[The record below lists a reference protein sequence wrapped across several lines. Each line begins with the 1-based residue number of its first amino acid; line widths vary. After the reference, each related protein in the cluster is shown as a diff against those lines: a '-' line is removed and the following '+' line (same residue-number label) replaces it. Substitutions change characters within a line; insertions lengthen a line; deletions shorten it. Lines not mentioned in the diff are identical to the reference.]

1 MNFNSIVFPAP
12 TDDKYP
18 NIEKYKNQILYIP
31 KTLPDNTK
39 FHIPCL
45 FQEST
50 FNPNTNKIFV
60 YFHGN
65 AEDMFNAIGN
75 LNIIQN
81 SLPFHTLSVEYP
93 GYSIYYKEKDAETI
107 ENDSL
112 IIFDYL
118 VNEWKVKPKNIIL
131 CGRSI
136 GTGPATFLAS
146 QRNPGALI
154 MISPIQSIQDA
165 ANSLIGFMKFIVK
178 DRFNNYERIKDVTC
192 PLLLIH
198 GQKDSL
204 ISFEKSIQLTERTGG
219 PYELI
224 LPENMNHNDVHIYN
238 DFLEPISRFLKNH
251 NLVNVDKGEIFIDKK
266 LFEIPEYLLSGEW
279 NNMDKTSEF
288 VRKLLKI

>member
-18 NIEKYKNQILYIP
+18 NIQKYKNQILYIP
-31 KTLPDNTK
+31 KTLPDNTQ

-45 FQEST
+45 FQECT
-50 FNPNTNKIFV
+50 YNKNTTKIFI

-75 LNIIQN
+75 LNVIQS

-118 VNEWKVKPKNIIL
+118 VKEWKVKPKNIIL

-136 GTGPATFLAS
+136 GTGPATYLAS
-146 QRNPGALI
+146 QRSPGALI

-204 ISFEKSIQLTERTGG
+204 IPFEKSIQLTERTGG

-224 LPENMNHNDVHIYN
+224 LPENMNHNDVHIYD
-238 DFLEPISRFLKNH
+238 DFLDPINKFLRNH
-251 NLVNVDKGEIFIDKK
+251 NLIHVDKGNIFIDDK
-266 LFEIPEYLLSGEW
+266 LFEIPQYLKNGNLSNE
-279 NNMDKTSEF
+279 DKVSGL

>member
-18 NIEKYKNQILYIP
+18 NIQKYKNQILYIP
-31 KTLPDNTK
+31 KTLPDNTQ

-45 FQEST
+45 FQECT
-50 FNPNTNKIFV
+50 FNKNTTKIFI

-75 LNIIQN
+75 LNVIQS

-118 VNEWKVKPKNIIL
+118 VKEWKVKPKNIIL

-136 GTGPATFLAS
+136 GTGPATYLAS
-146 QRNPGALI
+146 QRSPGALI

-224 LPENMNHNDVHIYN
+224 LPENMNHNDVHIYD
-238 DFLEPISRFLKNH
+238 DFLEPISKFLKNH
-251 NLVNVDKGEIFIDKK
+251 NLVNVDKGEIYIDEK
-266 LFEIPEYLLSGEW
+266 LFEIPEYLLKGEW

>member
-12 TDDKYP
+12 TEDKHHY
-18 NIEKYKNQILYIP
+18 IYEYEKDIIYIP
-31 KTLPDNTK
+31 KTLPDKTI

-45 FQEST
+45 YQKCT
-50 FNPNTNKIFV
+50 LNPNTNKFFI

-75 LNIIQN
+75 LNIIKS
-81 SLPFHTLSVEYP
+81 SLPFHTLSIEYP

-107 ENDSL
+107 EEDSL

-118 VNEWKVKPKNIIL
+118 INECKVKPKNIIL

-136 GTGPATFLAS
+136 GTGPATYLAS
-146 QRNPGALI
+146 KRNPGALI
-154 MISPIQSIQDA
+154 MISPIQSIQDTT
-165 ANSLIGFMKFIVK
+165 NSLIGLMKFIVK
-178 DRFNNYERIKDVTC
+178 DRFNNYDRIKDVTC

-204 ISFEKSIQLTERTGG
+204 IPFEKSIQLTERTRG

-224 LPENMNHNDVHIYN
+224 LPENMNHNDVHIYD
-238 DFLEPISRFLKNH
+238 DFLDPINKFLRNH
-251 NLVNVDKGEIFIDKK
+251 NLIHVDKGNIFIDDK
-266 LFEIPEYLLSGEW
+266 LFEIPQYLKNGNLSNE
-279 NNMDKTSEF
+279 DKVSGL